1 LIQYLKHKDIDKA
14 KWDAC
19 ITNSVNGM
27 IYAYSWYLDI
37 VSPGWEGL
45 VEDDYKSVM
54 PLPMGE
60 KYGFRYT
67 YPPPYIQQL
76 GLFSTSA
83 IAETDVAGFLFNIP
97 AQYKY
102 IEMNLNERNQFNP
115 AGFKIIK
122 GLTHL
127 LNLTQ
132 AYKNILA
139 NYSTQ
144 TKRNLK
150 KAQVGLLTITKDV
163 APNQIIELFKTNKG
177 KQYSHNS
184 THYSI
189 LEKLMQA
196 CIKKGVG
203 QSWGVYTSENAL
215 CAGAFFLQNNGRA
228 IFLFSGANSKAYETH
243 AMTFLINKFIEE
255 HAEQNLIFDFE
266 GSLDPDLA
274 RFYKGFGSTETS
286 YLQIRKNTLPLPVK
300 LLKELQYKRKVS
312 SSR

>member
-1 LIQYLKHKDIDKA
+1 LIKFLEHKNIDKA
-14 KWDAC
+14 KWDSC
-19 ITNSVNGM
+19 ISHSLNGM

-37 VSPGWEGL
+37 VCPGWEAL

-76 GLFSTSA
+76 GLFSSNA
-83 IAETDVAGFLFNIP
+83 ITEKEVTDFLSHIP
-97 AQYKY
+97 SRYKY
-102 IEMNLNERNQFNP
+102 IEMNLNEQNP
-115 AGFKIIK
+115 VKADLFKTTK
-122 GLTHL
+122 GVTHL
-127 LNLTQ
+127 LNLNQ
-132 AYKNILA
+132 GYKNILS
-139 NYSTQ
+139 NYSSQ

-150 KAQVGLLTITKDV
+150 KAQAAVLTISKEV
-163 APNQIIELFKTNKG
+163 APGKVIELFRANRG

-184 THYSI
+184 TQYAI
-189 LEKLMQA
+189 LDKLMKT
-196 CIKKGVG
+196 CIQKGVG
-203 QSWGVYTSENAL
+203 ESWGVYTKDNEL
-215 CAGAFFLQNNGRA
+215 CAGAFFLQSNGRA
-228 IFLFSGANSKAYETH
+228 IFLFSGANDKAYETH

-255 HAEQNLIFDFE
+255 HSEQDVIFDFE

-274 RFYKGFGSTETS
+274 RFYKGFGSAETV

-300 LLKELQYKRKVS
+300 LLKEFQYRRKS